1 MNRSVIWFSIH
12 RHLFVD
18 GKSSSCNMPKIY
30 QFGSENEER
39 VLSIIGQNPLENI
52 ILIADCTQLRKWCD
66 VRVLSDNEDIK
77 AVFSVYKDLDFLA
90 GAFWATDTENLEKIV
105 KDFKE
110 DLRSKDLILI
120 CTSEQLVILRPLCAK
135 IEPTKERQ
143 MVCDCTNDLTSWGD
157 ADPIPL
163 TMDDAD
169 SLRELYR
176 LSGTPAWTSSV
187 MNLGPFY
194 GIRDGE
200 GQVIAVAG
208 VHYVTPYG
216 SEIGNVA
223 THPDYKR
230 RGLASNCVVAVT
242 EALLEKT
249 PRIFLHFFDD
259 NEPARRLYERMGF
272 QYSDVDPIYFTRI
285 MFNDSIF

>member
-1 MNRSVIWFSIH
+1 MSEIKQY
-12 RHLFVD
+12 
-18 GKSSSCNMPKIY
+18 GP
-30 QFGSENEER
+30 ENEDR

-52 ILIADCTQLRKWCD
+52 ILIADCTQLREWCD
-66 VRVLSDNEDIK
+66 VRVLSDDEDIK

-90 GAFWATDTENLEKIV
+90 GAFWANDTGNLERIV
-105 KDFKE
+105 RNFEE
-110 DLRSKDLILI
+110 DLHSRDLILI
-120 CTSEQLVILRPLCAK
+120 CTSEQLEILKPLCDK
-135 IEPTKERQ
+135 FEPTKERQ
-143 MVCDCTNDLTSWGD
+143 MVCDCTNDLSSWGD

-163 TMDDAD
+163 TMEDAD

-176 LSGTPAWTSSV
+176 LSGTPAWTPSV

-194 GIRDGE
+194 GVRDDE
-200 GQVIAVAG
+200 SQVIAVAG

-230 RGLASNCVVAVT
+230 KGLASNCVVAVT

-249 PRIFLHFFDD
+249 PRIFLHFFEE

-272 QYSDVDPIYFTRI
+272 QYSDVDPIYFTKIR
-285 MFNDSIF
+285 FKEKVF